1 MISSILPAYLP
12 ANLAAYLSTRLPM
25 YLRTIEPVTVK
36 NMMWF
41 QEFSK
46 FDLALVG
53 LPWSTPNE
61 TTSHQDALFQLVL
74 PA

>member
-1 MISSILPAYLP
+1 
-12 ANLAAYLSTRLPM
+12 M